1 MEHYEM
7 ERIAPMKIAIEEKAN
22 ALISDRMK
30 EIEKLLAD
38 NTDNI
43 RSDLEAALKGMAG
56 NRVTGSLAIS
66 FLRSSY
72 ISRSHEFYI
81 AYYEDIP
88 FVEEDPDCIS
98 MNFRPILKGMEEDLR
113 EIDDNLQKNFIR
125 VFAGE
130 KEEIHRWYME
140 RVYISLGNILKMAV
154 GKIEGNGKIPV
165 CYGGYMEELGIIGAI

>member
-7 ERIAPMKIAIEEKAN
+7 ERIAPMKDAIGEKAN
-22 ALISDRMK
+22 ALINERLRK
-30 EIEKLLAD
+30 IEKLFID

-43 RSDLEAALKGMAG
+43 QSNLEAALKTLAG
-56 NRVTGSLAIS
+56 NRAVGSLAIS

-88 FVEEDPDCIS
+88 FVKEEPDCIY
-98 MNFRPILKGMEEDLR
+98 MNFQSLLKGMEEDFR
-113 EIDDNLQKNFIR
+113 EIDDNLQKKFIR

-130 KEEIHRWYME
+130 KEEIHRWYAEQIYME
-140 RVYISLGNILKMAV
+140 LGNILKMV
-154 GKIEGNGKIPV
+154 VSKIQENGKLPV
-165 CYGGYMEELGIIGAI
+165 CYGGYMEELKIIGNI